1 MMTLRYI
8 KIIMIL
14 MVALFGLIAA
24 THNLMQMDSDLA
36 LVSRVVMGAGA
47 SGIAEWQK
55 IESSWLVTLCWSVIP
70 GAKILGGLLCLLC
83 VKQMWF
89 ARHSASLAFQQSKT
103 FGIAGCG
110 VLLVML
116 FGVFILISETWFQ
129 QWQTELGAAIL
140 GAAQR
145 YIVAIG
151 ALAFFVSLPD
161 QQLVQSSDK
170 GAGAEA

>member
-1 MMTLRYI
+1 
-8 KIIMIL
+8 
-14 MVALFGLIAA
+14 
-24 THNLMQMDSDLA
+24 
-36 LVSRVVMGAGA
+36 
-47 SGIAEWQK
+47 
-55 IESSWLVTLCWSVIP
+55 
-70 GAKILGGLLCLLC
+70 
-83 VKQMWF
+83 
-89 ARHSASLAFQQSKT
+89 
-103 FGIAGCG
+103 
-110 VLLVML
+110 ML